1 MQKNLIIVESPKKA
15 QLIQGFINKQNLKG
29 YKVMASAG
37 HVRDLK
43 EKSFSID
50 IENNYSPIYE
60 VSKNKKELIKELK
73 KESDSADLVWLASDE
88 DREGEAISWH
98 LSEVLEIEKEKIRRI
113 AFHEITSEA
122 FMSALNS
129 PRDINKNLVDAQQ
142 ARRVLD
148 RIVGFELSPVLWK
161 RISKGL
167 SAGRVQSVATRLIV
181 DREREIENFVQESS
195 FRVRAIFKLSDNT
208 QIDAELNHRF
218 SNEQD
223 AVDFVE
229 SIKNGVFVVSD
240 VKTESGTR
248 NPSAPF
254 TTSTLQQEASRKLGY
269 SVSQTMRLAQSLY
282 ESGHITYMRTDSV
295 NLSNLAMNTIKNTII
310 ETWGESFH
318 KARKYKTASKG
329 AQEAHEA
336 IRPTFVE
343 NSDISGTVQ
352 ERKLYDLIRK
362 RAIASQMASA
372 EVEKTT
378 VTIPAGDSKWVF
390 QAIGEVI
397 KFKGFLEVYSEGHD
411 DDNDSDKSYVIIP
424 QINKGEKLS
433 LDELE
438 AQQRFTQRPP
448 RYTEAS
454 MVRTL
459 EKLEIGRPSTY
470 ATTIQT
476 IQSRLY
482 VEKKSIEGEK
492 RNSIVLK
499 VKPNSDLKRSVVKE
513 IYGADSNKL
522 FPTQTGIL
530 VNDFLMSQFP
540 DIVDYGFTAKVENEF
555 DCIASGEL
563 EWTALIDTFYKSFHP
578 TVETASKRD
587 SDLKIGDRILGTDPQ
602 TGKEVKVTI
611 GRYGPM
617 VQIGKY
623 EDEEKPKFAS
633 LKKNQNIQTI
643 SLEEALELFALPKNI
658 GQFEG
663 KDVVIGVGR
672 FGPYIKY
679 NNTFIS
685 IPKDI
690 DPNNIDMDKSIE
702 LINDKKDKESKS
714 LIKDFGNGLE
724 VRVGH
729 FGPYIKYNGSNYK
742 ISKKVFDTDK
752 IESIELEDCLK
763 IVNSEEGK
771 SKKTSKSSS
780 KGKTKSKK

>member
-73 KESDSADLVWLASDE
+73 KESDKSDLIWLASDE

-98 LSEVLEIEKEKIRRI
+98 LSEVLDIPKDKIRRI

-122 FMSALNS
+122 FMSALQS
-129 PRDINKNLVDAQQ
+129 PREINKDLVDAQQ

-195 FRVRAIFKLSDNT
+195 FRVRATFKLSDGK
-208 QIDAELNHRF
+208 QIEAELDHRF
-218 SNEQD
+218 GSEDD
-223 AVDFVE
+223 AVNFIE
-229 SIKNGVFVVSD
+229 NIKDKIFSVSD
-240 VKTESGTR
+240 VKKESGVR
-248 NPSAPF
+248 NPAAPF
-254 TTSTLQQEASRKLGY
+254 TTSTLQQEAARKLGY
-269 SVSQTMRLAQSLY
+269 TVSQTMRIAQSLY
-282 ESGHITYMRTDSV
+282 ESGYITYMRTDSV
-295 NLSNLAMNTIKNTII
+295 NLSNLAMNTIKSTIL
-310 ETWGESFH
+310 ENWGSKYH
-318 KARKYKTASKG
+318 KSRKYKTSSKG

-343 NSDISGTVQ
+343 NSVIEGSTQ
-352 ERKLYDLIRK
+352 EKKLYDLIRK

-372 EVEKTT
+372 EVEKTI
-378 VTIPAGDSKWVF
+378 VSILVDGYQWKF
-390 QAIGEVI
+390 QIVGEVI
-397 KFKGFLEVYSEGHD
+397 TFKGFLELYSEGYD
-411 DDNDSDKSYVIIP
+411 DDTDTDSHLVVIP
-424 QINKGEKLS
+424 HINVGENIKLS
-433 LDELE
+433 EVIAE
-438 AQQRFTQRPP
+438 QRFSQRPS

-476 IQSRLY
+476 IQSRMY
-482 VEKKSIEGEK
+482 VEKKSVEGEK
-492 RNSIVLK
+492 REAIVLK
-499 VKPNSDLKRSVVKE
+499 IKPKGNITKSTKKE
-513 IYGADSNKL
+513 VYGADKNKL

-530 VNDFLMSQFP
+530 VNDFLMSHFP

-555 DCIASGEL
+555 DSVASGDL
-563 EWTALIDTFYKSFHP
+563 EWTMLIDSFYKNFHP
-578 TVETASKRD
+578 TVEVAGKRD
-587 SDLKIGDRILGTDPQ
+587 SDLKIGDRILGVEPK

-623 EDEEKPKFAS
+623 EDDEKPKFAS
-633 LKKNQNIQTI
+633 LKKNQDIQKIT
-643 SLEEALELFALPKNI
+643 LEEALDLFALPKNI
-658 GQFEG
+658 GDFEG
-663 KDVVIGVGR
+663 KDVVVGVGR

-679 NNTFIS
+679 NNSFIS
-685 IPKDI
+685 IPKDM
-690 DPNNIDMDKSIE
+690 DPNSIE
-702 LINDKKDKESKS
+702 IQDAIKLINEKKDKEEKS
-714 LIKDFGNGLE
+714 LIKEFDNGLE
-724 VRVGH
+724 VRVGRY
-729 FGPYIKYNGSNYK
+729 GPYIKYNGSNYK
-742 ISKKVFDTDK
+742 ISKKDFDTD
-752 IESIELEDCLK
+752 SIENICLDDCMM
-763 IVNSEEGK
+763 IVNSE
-771 SKKTSKSSS
+771 SKPKKSSGRAA
-780 KGKTKSKK
+780 KGRTKTKK

>member
-724 VRVGH
+724 VRVGR